1 MRAVVIGGGVAGSAS
16 AIALAR
22 IGAQVTVYEAYED
35 PAGTVGSF
43 VSLSVNGLRAL
54 GALGVLP
61 EVQRAGFAVERQRMW
76 SGRGRPLGDA
86 PRGRRSGDPLLS
98 VTLMRAD
105 LVRVLREEATRSGAR
120 VITGHRLTMGTSSG
134 DAAVA
139 RTGHPCGD
147 PSIAGA
153 DVVVG
158 ADGIWSVTRK
168 LLDPA
173 SPEPAYAGIYA
184 LSGVARG
191 VAAIGSGF
199 NMLFARRGAFIHLP
213 APDGTVWWAAQVAA
227 AEPPADVRAVGLG
240 ELAGLFPEEPVTA
253 VLRGATEVGAATL
266 LHVLRPAERR
276 QDGRTVLVGDAA
288 HPVGAGQGASMAIED
303 AAALAHA
310 LATAGDVPT
319 ALAEFDR
326 VRHDRTG
333 RLVKVAAANRDAKTA
348 GPLTARLREL
358 VMPYFF
364 GHIYER
370 TTGWLYD
377 HTPAPLPRAG
387 ALD

>member
-1 MRAVVIGGGVAGSAS
+1 MR
-16 AIALAR
+16 
-22 IGAQVTVYEAYED
+22 T
-35 PAGTVGSF
+35 
-43 VSLSVNGLRAL
+43 
-54 GALGVLP
+54 
-61 EVQRAGFAVERQRMW
+61 
-76 SGRGRPLGDA
+76 
-86 PRGRRSGDPLLS
+86 
-98 VTLMRAD
+98 
-105 LVRVLREEATRSGAR
+105 
-120 VITGHRLTMGTSSG
+120 GTSSV
-134 DAAVA
+134 DTADA
-139 RTGHPCGD
+139 RTGHLNGD
-147 PSIAGA
+147 PLIAGA

-158 ADGIWSVTRK
+158 ADGIWSATRK
-168 LLDPA
+168 VLDPA

-191 VAAIGSGF
+191 VAAIGSGI
-199 NMLFARRGAFIHLP
+199 NMIFARRGAFIHLP

-303 AAALAHA
+303 AVALAHA
-310 LATAGDVPT
+310 LTTAGDVPT

-348 GPLTARLREL
+348 GPDRPPTRTGHAVLLRPPLRTHHRLALR
-358 VMPYFF
+358 P
-364 GHIYER
+364 HPR
-370 TTGWLYD
+370 P
-377 HTPAPLPRAG
+377 PA
-387 ALD
+387 